1 MGSLKDR
8 IMEELKSS
16 MKSRDQVAVDTLRML
31 TAAFKQVEVD
41 ERVNLD
47 DARCLALLEKQIKQR
62 RESLAAYE
70 GAGRIDLADKE
81 RTELSVLQKFM
92 PTPLSPE
99 EISQLIATA
108 IAETGAQTVRDM
120 GRVMNVLRPLVSGR
134 ADTGEVSALV
144 KSMLP
149 N

>member
-1 MGSLKDR
+1 
-8 IMEELKSS
+8 MEELKSS
-16 MKSRDQVAVDTLRML
+16 MKSRDQIAVDTLRMV

-41 ERVNLD
+41 ERVTLD

-62 RESLAAYE
+62 RESLTAYD
-70 GAGRIDLADKE
+70 GAGRTDLADKE
-81 RTELSVLQKFM
+81 RTELAVLQKFM
-92 PTPLSPE
+92 PTPFTPA

-134 ADTGEVSALV
+134 ADTSEVSALV
-144 KSMLP
+144 KSVLTG
-149 N
+149 